1 MLAGKFYTIVAQQQP
16 DAQSINTTIAL
27 NAAHPIFEGHFP
39 DQPVVPGVC
48 MMQIIQELVS
58 GAVGKKLL
66 IEKAANMKFLN
77 MVDPVQQPQV
87 NVDITYSTVE
97 EGVKATAVIK
107 HEAMVFLKFQ
117 GLFK

>member
-1 MLAGKFYTIVAQQQP
+1 MLAGKFYTIITQQQP
-16 DAQSINTTIAL
+16 DAQSVHTTIAL

-39 DQPVVPGVC
+39 NQPIVPGVC

-58 GAVGKKLL
+58 GVVGKNLL
-66 IEKAANMKFLN
+66 IRKAANMKFLN
-77 MVDPVQQPQV
+77 MLDPVQQPQV
-87 NVDITYSTVE
+87 NVEITYSTVE
-97 EGVKATAVIK
+97 EGIKATAVIK